1 MEYFSERISLCFM
14 VMEMKDKL
22 IGLTIGLIIVAV
34 VYGFPLYIYSL
45 TILKDI
51 AEELKKIRKVIE
63 DKKVTE

>member
-1 MEYFSERISLCFM
+1 
-14 VMEMKDKL
+14 MEMKDKL

-51 AEELKKIRKVIE
+51 AEELEKIRKAKE
-63 DKKVTE
+63 DEKVTE